1 MGMVTLSK
9 RENVEVFPFN
19 SCRVFR
25 QNSVIPQARS
35 TTIALPVTKSKLK
48 IRSHTKTR
56 TKNYNIST
64 ILKSGQQ
71 KKEIQKKGK
80 GGIVKGGIGRNRE
93 RERE

>member
-35 TTIALPVTKSKLK
+35 TTIALPVTSQKANSKSDLTPKPEQ
-48 IRSHTKTR
+48 KT
-56 TKNYNIST
+56 TISAPY
-64 ILKSGQQ
+64 SRAVS
-71 KKEIQKKGK
+71 KKRKYRKKGK
-80 GGIVKGGIGRNRE
+80 E
-93 RERE
+93 E